1 MTSNAFYPG
10 FVKSNLARNAPWYLR
25 VAAPLMN
32 ASAKQKCEIGVY
44 LASAKEIE
52 RANGVF
58 FDDKKQIVPIHT
70 KFEDGAG
77 KKLWTLCEGLT
88 NY

>member
-1 MTSNAFYPG
+1 
-10 FVKSNLARNAPWYLR
+10 
-25 VAAPLMN
+25 MN
-32 ASAKQKCEIGVY
+32 ATFKAECGIGVY

-70 KFEDGAG
+70 KFDDEAG
-77 KKLWTLCEGLT
+77 NKLWTLCEGLT
-88 NY
+88 SH